1 MSTPSFFQLF
11 DLPAFDARYG
21 SDPAFTRRCDSVAT
35 DLYRLLAS
43 EVRFLRQVP
52 GDFLDASTLDLCH
65 CAGVLVD
72 SIPFDGWTVEA
83 SCEREAPQLYKLARR
98 FHEYRLCGK
107 DVHRQLGELFTYVL
121 RGECLDAMVSAS

>member
-1 MSTPSFFQLF
+1 MSTPRYFQLF
-11 DLPAFDARYG
+11 DLPEFDARYG

-52 GDFLDASTLDLCH
+52 GDCMDAPIWDLCH
-65 CAGVLVD
+65 CAGVVVD

-83 SCEREAPQLYKLARR
+83 SCEREAPQLFKLARR
-98 FHEYRLCGK
+98 FIEYKVTGQV
-107 DVHRQLGELFTYVL
+107 VHAKLEALAQFVLDGETVEGL
-121 RGECLDAMVSAS
+121 EAVS

>member
-1 MSTPSFFQLF
+1 MSTPRYFQLF
-11 DLPAFDARYG
+11 DMPEFDARYG

-35 DLYRLLAS
+35 DLYRLLTT

-52 GDFLDASTLDLCH
+52 GDCMDASTWDLCH
-65 CAGVLVD
+65 CAGVVVD

-98 FHEYRLCGK
+98 FYEYNLCGK
-107 DVHRQLGELFTYVL
+107 VVHSRLGELFAFVTLGV
-121 RGECLDAMVSAS
+121 RFEVAS